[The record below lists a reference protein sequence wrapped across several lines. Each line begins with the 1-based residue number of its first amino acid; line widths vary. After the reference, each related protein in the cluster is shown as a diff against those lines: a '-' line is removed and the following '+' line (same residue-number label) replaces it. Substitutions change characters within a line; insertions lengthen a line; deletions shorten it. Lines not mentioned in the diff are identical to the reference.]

1 MKFKKGDRVRIKKFK
16 ERPRGWNDCGEMDH
30 LMGKVVEI
38 KDISRLCG
46 NPLVYDS
53 KNNRTWMIHPNECE
67 PVNDCIVIY
76 RKDNEVIAHNKVTDE
91 KAVAKC
97 SPDDTFDFETGAK
110 LAFDR
115 LVNTVR
121 EVVRPAKPGEYIKI
135 IDHDDNPYNEYK
147 LGDVLKVVK
156 YTGGDNY
163 IDEKWKAYYK
173 DQRCKYAEKGEYVVL
188 ENYVPEQKS
197 ESNEIKV
204 GDQVKVIDTG
214 CLFTTAVDRVTKMTN
229 DPSILAR
236 YAYDDNKG
244 YSKGIRELSDTYRVI
259 AIDDD
264 KKCILIERKGFFG
277 CEVLLIDKKGLKKC

>member
-16 ERPRGWNDCGEMDH
+16 ERPRGWNECGEMDH

-53 KNNRTWMIHPNECE
+53 KNNKTWMIHPNECE
-67 PVNDCIVIY
+67 PVNECIVIY

-121 EVVRPAKPGEYIKI
+121 EVRRKAKVGEYVRVLTEDGHMARAGSI
-135 IDHDDNPYNEYK
+135 IQVEKVWSDGWVRVICK
-147 LGDVLKVVK
+147 SGDR
-156 YTGGDNY
+156 NY
-163 IDEKWKAYYK
+163 ETLRFS
-173 DQRCKYAEKGEYVVL
+173 QYVVL

-204 GDQVKVIDTG
+204 GDHVKVINTG
-214 CLFTTAVDRVTKMTN
+214 HLFTTNVDGVTSMTN

-244 YSKGIRELSDTYRVI
+244 YSKGIKELPDTYRVI
-259 AIDDD
+259 AINDY
-264 KKCILIERKGFFG
+264 KRQALIERIGLFE